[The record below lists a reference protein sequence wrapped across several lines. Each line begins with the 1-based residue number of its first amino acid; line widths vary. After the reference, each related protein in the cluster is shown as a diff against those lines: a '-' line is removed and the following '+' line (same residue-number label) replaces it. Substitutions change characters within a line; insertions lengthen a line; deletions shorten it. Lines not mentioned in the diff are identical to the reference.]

1 MIPLSAFIV
10 DIGAAV
16 VADLDEAI
24 GRQALWGGDVGTLLP
39 LGLSGT
45 DLSSLDG
52 STTVAEQAVR
62 EQLSGVLDELVE
74 QERTPR

>member
-1 MIPLSAFIV
+1 M
-10 DIGAAV
+10 
-16 VADLDEAI
+16 
-24 GRQALWGGDVGTLLP
+24 P

-62 EQLSGVLDELVE
+62 ERLRGVLDDLVE
-74 QERTPR
+74 GKGDG